1 MATRKKPT
9 SQKKVKTVEDE
20 QYSELE
26 IYCIWLNE
34 YYSALRRAG
43 FAADLALSIIM
54 DKQSYPAWVKFQLPN
69 DVDISKY
76 VDEEDDD

>member
-34 YYSALRRAG
+34 YYSSLLKAG
-43 FAADLALSIIM
+43 FKADVALSIIM
-54 DKQSYPAWVKFQLPN
+54 DKDSYPAWVNFRLPT
-69 DVDISKY
+69 DTDIKKY
-76 VDEEDDD
+76 LDEDED

>member
-1 MATRKKPT
+1 VATRKKPT

-34 YYSALRRAG
+34 YYSSLLKAG
-43 FAADLALSIIM
+43 FKADIALSIIM
-54 DKQSYPAWVKFQLPN
+54 DKDSYPAWVNFRLPT
-69 DVDISKY
+69 DTDIKKY
-76 VDEEDDD
+76 LDEDED

>member
-34 YYSALRRAG
+34 YYRSLLKAG
-43 FAADLALSIIM
+43 FKADVALSIIM
-54 DKQSYPAWVKFQLPN
+54 DKDSYPAWVNFRLPT
-69 DVDISKY
+69 DTDIKKY
-76 VDEEDDD
+76 LDEDED

>member
-1 MATRKKPT
+1 MASRKKPT

-34 YYSALRRAG
+34 YYRSLLKAG
-43 FAADLALSIIM
+43 FKADVALSIIM
-54 DKQSYPAWVKFQLPN
+54 DKDSYPAWVNFRLPT
-69 DVDISKY
+69 DTDIKKY
-76 VDEEDDD
+76 LDEDED

>member
-34 YYSALRRAG
+34 YYSSLLKAG
-43 FAADLALSIIM
+43 FKADVALSIIM
-54 DKQSYPAWVKFQLPN
+54 DKDSYPAWVNFKLPT
-69 DVDISKY
+69 DTDIKKY
-76 VDEEDDD
+76 LDEDED

>member
-34 YYSALRRAG
+34 YYRSLLKAG
-43 FAADLALSIIM
+43 FKADVALSIIM
-54 DKQSYPAWVKFQLPN
+54 DKDSYPAWVNFKLPT
-69 DVDISKY
+69 DTDIKKY
-76 VDEEDDD
+76 LDEDED

>member
-34 YYSALRRAG
+34 YYSSLLKAG
-43 FAADLALSIIM
+43 FKADIALSIIM
-54 DKQSYPAWVKFQLPN
+54 DKDSYPAWVNFKLPT
-69 DVDISKY
+69 DTDIKKY
-76 VDEEDDD
+76 LDEDED

>member
-1 MATRKKPT
+1 VATRKKPT

-34 YYSALRRAG
+34 YYSSLLKAG
-43 FAADLALSIIM
+43 FKADVALSIIM
-54 DKQSYPAWVKFQLPN
+54 DKDSYPAWVNFKLPT
-69 DVDISKY
+69 DTDIKKY
-76 VDEEDDD
+76 LDEDED

>member
-1 MATRKKPT
+1 VATRKKPT

-34 YYSALRRAG
+34 YYSSLLKAG
-43 FAADLALSIIM
+43 FKADIALSIIM
-54 DKQSYPAWVKFQLPN
+54 DKDSYPAWVNFKLPT
-69 DVDISKY
+69 DTDIKKY
-76 VDEEDDD
+76 LDEDED